1 MQGGGQLFKH
11 YIDIEGHSLAEFIY
25 ELPFYLGNI
34 MKYAWRAPY
43 KGRIDDTLKLLDYLA
58 MIRFSWAEYKLS
70 DRAIRCL
77 SEISSY
83 DFYSNFDGL
92 ERMHRR
98 AIAAIA
104 ELILENE
111 GSDSLSIES
120 EKNIVLIVSSL
131 QVELLH
137 N

>member
-1 MQGGGQLFKH
+1 MFNH
-11 YIDIEGHSLAEFIY
+11 YKDIGGHSLTDFIH

-58 MIRFSWAEYKLS
+58 MARSSWVEYKLS
-70 DRAIRCL
+70 DRATRCL

-83 DFYSNFDGL
+83 DFYSEFDGL
-92 ERMHRR
+92 ERVHR
-98 AIAAIA
+98 ATIATIA

-111 GSDSLSIES
+111 GRDSLYIEN
-120 EKNIVLIVSSL
+120 EKLLTLMVSSM

>member
-1 MQGGGQLFKH
+1 MSSH
-11 YIDIEGHSLAEFIY
+11 YKDIDGHSLAEFIH

-58 MIRFSWAEYKLS
+58 MIRFSWVEYKLS
-70 DRAIRCL
+70 DRATRCL

-83 DFYSNFDGL
+83 DFYSNLDRL
-92 ERMHRR
+92 ERTHRR
-98 AIAAIA
+98 TIAAIA
-104 ELILENE
+104 ELILNNE
-111 GSDSLSIES
+111 GSDSLDIES
-120 EKNIVLIVSSL
+120 EKLAVMMVSSL
-131 QVELLH
+131 QVDMLH

>member
-1 MQGGGQLFKH
+1 MSSH
-11 YIDIEGHSLAEFIY
+11 YPEIDGHKPADFIH

-43 KGRIDDTLKLLDYLA
+43 KGRVDDTLKLLDYLA
-58 MIRFSWAEYKLS
+58 MIRFYWAEYRLS

-92 ERMHRR
+92 ELMHRR

-111 GSDSLSIES
+111 GSGSLSIES
-120 EKNIVLIVSSL
+120 EKNVVLIVSSL

>member
-1 MQGGGQLFKH
+1 MSSH
-11 YIDIEGHSLAEFIY
+11 YLEIDGHKLTDFIH

-43 KGRIDDTLKLLDYLA
+43 KGGIEDTVKLLEYLSMA
-58 MIRFSWAEYKLS
+58 SMSWQEYNLS
-70 DRAIRCL
+70 SDAVEHL
-77 SEISSY
+77 TKISSHN
-83 DFYSNFDGL
+83 FYSHHEGL

-98 AIAAIA
+98 CISSAA
-104 ELILENE
+104 ELILN
-111 GSDSLSIES
+111 SDELLSLSDHNRKALALS
-120 EKNIVLIVSSL
+120 VGML

>member
-1 MQGGGQLFKH
+1 MSNH
-11 YIDIEGHSLAEFIY
+11 YPEIDGHKLTYFIH

-58 MIRFSWAEYKLS
+58 MIRFSWVEYKLS
-70 DRAIRCL
+70 DRAMRCL

-111 GSDSLSIES
+111 GSDSLSLES
-120 EKNIVLIVSSL
+120 EKQAVLIVSSL